1 MQLRTLAASALM
13 AATLAGCGQYDD
25 SPLASQ
31 ATLMA
36 LQTVGLQVVQP
47 LPTYGCSGSAIPPEK
62 VIELLNAIPVEQQ
75 ALLAQVLNFSSP
87 AWSVQLYSGEA
98 GIGFCFPV
106 ENTLILMPAKSMT
119 TTPTTTEP
127 ATVIIPPA
135 DTTTST
141 AG

>member
-1 MQLRTLAASALM
+1 
-13 AATLAGCGQYDD
+13 
-25 SPLASQ
+25 
-31 ATLMA
+31 MA

-47 LPTYGCSGSAIPPEK
+47 LPSYGCSGSAIPPEK

-106 ENTLILMPAKSMT
+106 ENTLILLPAKSAA
-119 TTPTTTEP
+119 TPTTTSP
-127 ATVIIPPA
+127 STVIIPPA

-141 AG
+141 AS

>member
-13 AATLAGCGQYDD
+13 AVTLAGCGQYTD

-47 LPTYGCSGSAIPPEK
+47 LPSYGCSGSAIPPEK

-106 ENTLILMPAKSMT
+106 ENTLILLPAKSAA
-119 TTPTTTEP
+119 TPTTTSP
-127 ATVIIPPA
+127 STVIIPPA

-141 AG
+141 AS

>member
-13 AATLAGCGQYDD
+13 AVTLAGCGQYAD

-47 LPTYGCSGSAIPPEK
+47 LPSYGCSGSAIPPEK

-106 ENTLILMPAKSMT
+106 ENTLILLPAKSAA
-119 TTPTTTEP
+119 TPTTTSP
-127 ATVIIPPA
+127 STVIIPPA

-141 AG
+141 AS

>member
-13 AATLAGCGQYDD
+13 AATLAGCGQYAD

-47 LPTYGCSGSAIPPEK
+47 LPSYGCSGSAIPPEK

-106 ENTLILMPAKSMT
+106 ENTLILLPAKSAA
-119 TTPTTTEP
+119 TPTTTSP
-127 ATVIIPPA
+127 STVIIPPA

>member
-13 AATLAGCGQYDD
+13 AATLAGCGQYAD

-47 LPTYGCSGSAIPPEK
+47 LPSYGCSGSAIPPEK

-106 ENTLILMPAKSMT
+106 ENTLILLPAKSAA
-119 TTPTTTEP
+119 TPTTTSP
-127 ATVIIPPA
+127 STVIIPPA

-141 AG
+141 AS